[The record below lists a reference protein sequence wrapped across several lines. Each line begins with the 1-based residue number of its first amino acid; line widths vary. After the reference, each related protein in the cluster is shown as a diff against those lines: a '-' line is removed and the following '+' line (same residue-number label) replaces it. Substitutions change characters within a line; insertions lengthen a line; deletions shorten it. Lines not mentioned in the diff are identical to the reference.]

1 MCNLN
6 VGGNRVK
13 DVDQKKYQ
21 KILNTEAWQ
30 RSVSSFANL
39 TGLTIKC
46 VGSDGTLLGRPFAE
60 RNLCRLIRSS
70 GKGLARCRSQ
80 CGHKIA
86 RSIKEGESVIFTCYA
101 GLLCFS
107 IPLLVNEKV
116 IGAIYGGKILTE
128 SPILSKYVKLAEES
142 DLSHEKLFKALGEL
156 RIGKFRE
163 IQSAMTYLQTIAQ
176 TMLDHSFQSQNF
188 GQNYSKLFTLFHL
201 GNDLNLILDNHE
213 LYGLIINYLAILFDI
228 RGTALML
235 LDPSGQHFL
244 SQSSYGSDKW
254 DLSSLR
260 ISSHQGVVRQMLKDH
275 QTIHTRDRFQ
285 IEKSGFNEQIKSLY
299 LFPLHFG
306 QRIGGLIC
314 IVNTELLEN
323 DIRMIQA
330 FCDQASI
337 AIQNVELKQK
347 LKNRV
352 LEISNLG
359 ILTSEV
365 GEVREINEL
374 FQLILNRSTEIVKAE
389 QASLLILDEATK
401 QLHVKACKGISEN
414 VIKNIHVQ
422 AGDGIAGKVIQTGKP
437 LLVKDIEKDPR
448 IYQKKKMRYKT
459 SSFISIPLILNER
472 PIGVLNISDKI
483 TGEVFNN
490 DDLKIIQIF
499 ATQVAIA
506 LERTQL
512 YQRSKE
518 MEQVLITDHLTGLLN
533 RRYFFERITEELSRS
548 QRHSHPLSL
557 MMIDVDDFKWY
568 NDHHGHLAG
577 DDALRNVAAVL
588 RDAVRNI
595 DFVARYGGEE
605 FVMVLPQTSKEEA
618 VVIGERL
625 RHEVEKFYFPYEE
638 KQPNG
643 NFTISMGLAT
653 YPEDAKGIKNLIE
666 AADKALYRAK
676 AAGKNRLCLFR
687 PPEKGSAE

>member
-1 MCNLN
+1 M
-6 VGGNRVK
+6 
-13 DVDQKKYQ
+13 
-21 KILNTEAWQ
+21 
-30 RSVSSFANL
+30 
-39 TGLTIKC
+39 
-46 VGSDGTLLGRPFAE
+46 
-60 RNLCRLIRSS
+60 
-70 GKGLARCRSQ
+70 
-80 CGHKIA
+80 
-86 RSIKEGESVIFTCYA
+86 
-101 GLLCFS
+101 
-107 IPLLVNEKV
+107 
-116 IGAIYGGKILTE
+116 
-128 SPILSKYVKLAEES
+128 
-142 DLSHEKLFKALGEL
+142 
-156 RIGKFRE
+156 
-163 IQSAMTYLQTIAQ
+163 
-176 TMLDHSFQSQNF
+176 
-188 GQNYSKLFTLFHL
+188 
-201 GNDLNLILDNHE
+201 
-213 LYGLIINYLAILFDI
+213 
-228 RGTALML
+228 
-235 LDPSGQHFL
+235 
-244 SQSSYGSDKW
+244 
-254 DLSSLR
+254 
-260 ISSHQGVVRQMLKDH
+260 
-275 QTIHTRDRFQ
+275 
-285 IEKSGFNEQIKSLY
+285 
-299 LFPLHFG
+299 
-306 QRIGGLIC
+306 
-314 IVNTELLEN
+314 
-323 DIRMIQA
+323 
-330 FCDQASI
+330 
-337 AIQNVELKQK
+337 
-347 LKNRV
+347 
-352 LEISNLG
+352 
-359 ILTSEV
+359 TSEV